1 MRHVRDACAFS
12 KCGSGVKP
20 EASARHTLQRHDD
33 TASRLSVAGTESML
47 PSFSSVADQ
56 GGTTMLAK
64 IGMAAA
70 AALICSAAHAETAA
84 PAKMIQ
90 LAQAKPAAGQNCP
103 LMLAP
108 VCGAVKGKPTN
119 FNNDCEAQRAKAKN
133 VRPGACPP
141 SPPKGA

>member
-1 MRHVRDACAFS
+1 
-12 KCGSGVKP
+12 
-20 EASARHTLQRHDD
+20 
-33 TASRLSVAGTESML
+33 
-47 PSFSSVADQ
+47 
-56 GGTTMLAK
+56 MLAK

-70 AALICSAAHAETAA
+70 AVLICSAAHAETAA

-108 VCGAVKGKPTN
+108 VCGVVKGKATN
-119 FNNDCEAQRAKAKN
+119 FNNECEAQRAKAKS

>member
-1 MRHVRDACAFS
+1 M
-12 KCGSGVKP
+12 
-20 EASARHTLQRHDD
+20 LQRHDV
-33 TASRLSVAGTESML
+33 TASFDAGTESML

-70 AALICSAAHAETAA
+70 AALICSAAHAETAS

-108 VCGAVKGKPTN
+108 VCGVVKGKPTN
-119 FNNDCEAQRAKAKN
+119 FNNECEAQRAKAKG